1 VATSPNGRY
10 HDEKGHEY
18 ALVDGE
24 RVYTDRMRGFA
35 PSPIPKPYIEREPA
49 FLPRDTPT
57 VKEWDEEEPQPDP
70 FEVYDTPEILTFEV
84 PAIGSLPVLGRDGL
98 IMEGGTNLLYSYP
111 KTGKTEL
118 LTALTHDWVAGRRIL
133 YLTEEPIPNWKR
145 RLTAHGFTPAD
156 YTLRMAYAWGF
167 RVDRAVAL
175 FESETFDVLVVDTL
189 RNTVGFV
196 EADGDKDV
204 ARVMVPLFRAAGGK
218 TVICSYHARK
228 MPGEGGRDISGH
240 HSLYGA
246 FDRAIQLAPVEG
258 KETHRRLTV
267 SGRCMYDGDMTL
279 EYRQTEPCRF
289 EVLDALTVTSER
301 KGPRFTLECL
311 ECGDEFRS
319 NLDRAK
325 FCSKECRQ
333 RNWRRTKTQGVTV
346 SDDPARRDAT
356 QVRTSDPSRRE
367 DVDALWLDRLTE

>member
-1 VATSPNGRY
+1 MAASPQNGRH
-10 HDEKGHEY
+10 HDENGYEY

-24 RVYTDRMRGFA
+24 RLYTDRTRDFTPRPVPMPRIEYRPEFLPAGA
-35 PSPIPKPYIEREPA
+35 PS
-49 FLPRDTPT
+49 
-57 VKEWDEEEPQPDP
+57 VKQWDEEEPGPDP

-84 PAIGSLPVLGRDGL
+84 PEVGSLPVLGREGL
-98 IMEGGTNLLYSYP
+98 ILEGGTNLLYSYP

-118 LTALTHDWVAGRRIL
+118 LTALARDWVAGRRVL

-156 YTLRMAYAWGF
+156 FTLRMAYAWGF
-167 RVDRAVAL
+167 RIDRAVAL
-175 FESETFDVLVVDTL
+175 IESEVFDVLVVDTL

-204 ARVMVPLFRAAGGK
+204 ARVMVPLFRAAAGK

-258 KETHRRLTV
+258 KETHRKLTV
-267 SGRCMYDGDMTL
+267 SGRCMYEGDVVL

-289 EVLDALTVTSER
+289 EVLDALTVTETK
-301 KGPRFTLECL
+301 KGHWLTCL
-311 ECGDEFRS
+311 ECGDEFKS
-319 NLDRAK
+319 NLERAK
-325 FCSKECRQ
+325 FCGATCRQ
-333 RNWRRTKTQGVTV
+333 RAHRRATNGEQPSVTHN
-346 SDDPARRDAT
+346 AT
-356 QVRTSDPSRRE
+356 PHIDLRYVTE
-367 DVDALWLDRLTE
+367 NLDALWLDGLTE